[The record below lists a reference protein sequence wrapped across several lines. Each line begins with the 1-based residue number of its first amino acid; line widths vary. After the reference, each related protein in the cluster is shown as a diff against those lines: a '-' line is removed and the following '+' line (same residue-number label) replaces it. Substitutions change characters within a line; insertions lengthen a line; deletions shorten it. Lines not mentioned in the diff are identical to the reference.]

1 MGGGYSVP
9 TPGGNPGSYHGQE
22 YSKDKQKRMT
32 TRKEMNRTLEQKLFN
47 APSYS

>member
-22 YSKDKQKRMT
+22 YSKDKQKKDDK
-32 TRKEMNRTLEQKLFN
+32 KERNEPDPGTKVVRCTIL
-47 APSYS
+47 